1 MSLPN
6 TFYTVKKN
14 NRTLEIDV
22 GNIPFERVNTNRG
35 KSSPKRHGTSEGL
48 KAFKKKKKVLI
59 VFLSLD
65 FHSPRTWELF
75 SLFYR
80 YGN

>member
-48 KAFKKKKKVLI
+48 KALKKKK
-59 VFLSLD
+59 
-65 FHSPRTWELF
+65 TF
-75 SLFYR
+75 S
-80 YGN
+80 

>member
-48 KAFKKKKKVLI
+48 KALKKK
-59 VFLSLD
+59 
-65 FHSPRTWELF
+65 TF
-75 SLFYR
+75 S
-80 YGN
+80 